1 MPASGEAW
9 PRPSHCLQQRFAFQP
24 VLTGK
29 PVWSPAEVFALPFS
43 PRELESVKYALESRK
58 NSKIPRA
65 LKGGKFLRRNKFKQG
80 PGVGLGHSLV
90 FSFA

>member
-1 MPASGEAW
+1 M
-9 PRPSHCLQQRFAFQP
+9 
-24 VLTGK
+24 
-29 PVWSPAEVFALPFS
+29 WSPAEVFALPFS

-58 NSKIPRA
+58 NSKFLIPRA

-90 FSFA
+90 FSFAQTPSSELWNPAG